1 MWQPPKP
8 RIAATAT
15 AIAATAAAAVAATA
29 VSTTTVTAAV
39 ATAVSAAVAPAH
51 AVAAPVDA
59 ALLGARVGVRQR
71 AQRVRQLV
79 GGHGRLPAVG
89 ELEHGRGAVPR
100 ARREAVHA

>member
-1 MWQPPKP
+1 M
-8 RIAATAT
+8 RI
-15 AIAATAAAAVAATA
+15 
-29 VSTTTVTAAV
+29 
-39 ATAVSAAVAPAH
+39 
-51 AVAAPVDA
+51 DA